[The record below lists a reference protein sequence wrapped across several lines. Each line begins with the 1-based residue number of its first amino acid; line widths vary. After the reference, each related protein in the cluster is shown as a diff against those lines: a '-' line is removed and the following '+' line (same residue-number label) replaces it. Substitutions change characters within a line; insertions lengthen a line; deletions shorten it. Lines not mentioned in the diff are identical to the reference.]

1 MSDITT
7 LKNAIIEQA
16 TQEGQAML
24 ASASAQIEADFQTQK
39 TKLLSD
45 LESKRDRQLKEL
57 DLRFQVDKQQL
68 KHQEHQTL
76 LAVKQEAIR
85 ELFEATAVA
94 MAGLSHQEELALV
107 TRLLQAYKDQ
117 AIQVTFGELTKAKLG
132 QEGLAK
138 LQEQFPTA
146 SMAETV
152 IANQAGFVVSVG
164 QVDDNYLYRDL
175 LASVFKTERT
185 LIATVLFNEN

>member
-1 MSDITT
+1 
-7 LKNAIIEQA
+7 
-16 TQEGQAML
+16 
-24 ASASAQIEADFQTQK
+24 
-39 TKLLSD
+39 
-45 LESKRDRQLKEL
+45 
-57 DLRFQVDKQQL
+57 
-68 KHQEHQTL
+68 
-76 LAVKQEAIR
+76 
-85 ELFEATAVA
+85 

>member
-39 TKLLSD
+39 TKLLND
-45 LESKRDRQLKEL
+45 LESKRNRHLKEL
-57 DLRFQVDKQQL
+57 DVRFQVDKQQL

-76 LAVKQEAIR
+76 LAVKQEVIR

-94 MAGLSHQEELALV
+94 MADLSHQEELALV
-107 TRLLQAYKDQ
+107 TRLLQGYKDQ